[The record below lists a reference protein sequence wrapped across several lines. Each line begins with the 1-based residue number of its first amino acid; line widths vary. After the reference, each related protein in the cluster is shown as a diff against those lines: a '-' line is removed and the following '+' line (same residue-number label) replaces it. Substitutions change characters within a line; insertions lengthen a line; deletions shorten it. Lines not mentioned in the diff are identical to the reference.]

1 MLDRKWEYPTCVPEQ
16 ANNANLMKLKKI
28 GLSCL
33 LLAAFQI
40 PAFAEDEIERMNR
53 IREEERRQFD
63 QDQRNREQ
71 DERNRMEL
79 VERNMRENEQ
89 RAREQDE
96 RQREAERMQNEQRNT
111 ERFSEQHDRQREAQ
125 KMTAEQQDAA
135 DMEWLSYPDEDLDTM
150 ARLYIAKINANPHLS
165 AEARIRLQ
173 NKYLLE
179 IARMKKDKAMRESR
193 LLEVERQKMDIE
205 RQRLEIELLRAKL
218 AADAKQAPAGK

>member
-1 MLDRKWEYPTCVPEQ
+1 
-16 ANNANLMKLKKI
+16 MKLKKI

-33 LLAAFQI
+33 LLAAFQF

-71 DERNRMEL
+71 DERNR
-79 VERNMRENEQ
+79 RDDEQ
-89 RAREQDE
+89 RFRDQNE
-96 RQREAERMQNEQRNT
+96 RQREADRIRNEQRNAEWDASSRAHKT
-111 ERFSEQHDRQREAQ
+111 NKAADRAAADREAADRAAAG
-125 KMTAEQQDAA
+125 KTAEQQDAA

-150 ARLYIAKINANPHLS
+150 ARLYIAKINANPNLS